1 MSMIQGK
8 IIVEE
13 VKIAH
18 FGAPRSA
25 QDVYILPC
33 MYKHYGQ
40 NTYAFLFDWKFEG
53 ELNRD
58 QQLSIE
64 MHRGGALTN
73 RQSY

>member
-33 MYKHYGQ
+33 IYKHYGQ
-40 NTYAFLFDWKFEG
+40 NTYAFLFD
-53 ELNRD
+53 
-58 QQLSIE
+58 
-64 MHRGGALTN
+64 
-73 RQSY
+73 